1 MIMIL
6 ISSDI
11 KIGPDSLVI
20 LASNS
25 KGDDS
30 SLYLK
35 HHKGFNTTE
44 HGMFICHSGS
54 ISKHLKTNSVTVV

>member
-1 MIMIL
+1 MIMKL

-30 SLYLK
+30 LLYLK
-35 HHKGFNTTE
+35 HHKGYSTTE

-54 ISKHLKTNSVTVV
+54 ISKHLNATSVTVV